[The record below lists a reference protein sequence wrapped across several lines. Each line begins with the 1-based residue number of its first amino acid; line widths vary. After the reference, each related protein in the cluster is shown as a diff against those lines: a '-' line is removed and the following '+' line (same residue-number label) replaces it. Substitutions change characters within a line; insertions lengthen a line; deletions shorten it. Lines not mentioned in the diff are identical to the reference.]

1 MKKII
6 LPLLAISLL
15 TGCKKDKEEETVVAA
30 TEEKEKE
37 EEKAKE
43 YAIPETYEFGESVSY
58 GGQTDRLDM
67 LEHLKIE
74 VSKSHEVGASVDAN
88 TLKDMF
94 DNKGGDGTAFDGTKG
109 TDDQVIGSSGK
120 NLSGKTEGLAKAAMY
135 DILDEVE
142 EFSGKESVGNSAGLV
157 DRKGKWIL
165 VNAKGQEYAQL
176 VEKGL
181 MGSCFYNQIV
191 KGYLSDEKI
200 GKDVSNTDKEEGKK
214 YTKKQHH
221 FDEAFGYF
229 GITKDWK
236 KGEEGAR
243 FWGKYCNKRD
253 EALKTNSIFE
263 DFIAGRAAI
272 DNDVHDNQIDPV
284 KNIKSKIEKVAAG
297 TAINYLN
304 ASKDK
309 TGGDKKHALTEGLCF
324 LRACMYGGDLV
335 SAGDVTEIEKALN
348 DGNFWT
354 ITDAQIDAAVK
365 LLADASGLDATL

>member
-6 LPLLAISLL
+6 LPLLALSLL
-15 TGCKKDKEEETVVAA
+15 AGCKKDKDPVDEP
-30 TEEKEKE
+30 EKEKE
-37 EEKAKE
+37 EAKV
-43 YAIPETYEFGESVSY
+43 YDIPKTYEFGESVSY

-67 LEHLKIE
+67 LEQLKTE
-74 VSKSHEVGASVDAN
+74 VSKSHIEGAEVSAA
-88 TLKDMF
+88 TLKNMF
-94 DNKGGDGTAFDGTKG
+94 DNKGDDGSAFDGPKG
-109 TDDQVIGSSGK
+109 ADGQVIGSSGK
-120 NLSGKTEGLAKAAMY
+120 NLSGKTETLAKAEMY
-135 DILDEVE
+135 KILDEVA
-142 EFSGKESVGNSAGLV
+142 EFSGKKSVANSAGLF

-200 GKDVSNTDKEEGKK
+200 GKDVSNTNKEEGKK

-229 GITKDWK
+229 GIDKDWK

-253 EALKTNSIFE
+253 ADLKTNSIFE

-304 ASKDK
+304 SSKIK
-309 TGGDKKHALTEGLCF
+309 TGGDKLHALTEGLCF

-335 SAGDVTEIEKALN
+335 SAADVKAIEKALN
-348 DGNFWT
+348 EGNFWEIKNT
-354 ITDAQIDAAVK
+354 EIDAAVA
-365 LLADASGLDATL
+365 LLAKASGLSQDVK